1 MLATDGPSVRGG
13 MPAASEPSRARL
25 QCCAGYSAP
34 QEDPGRRSGA
44 TLWVLRVRLVLLRHN
59 RGHSEARPQALNPE
73 FGDWLALIPATIET
87 LGAQLCT

>member
-44 TLWVLRVRLVLLRHN
+44 TLWVL
-59 RGHSEARPQALNPE
+59 
-73 FGDWLALIPATIET
+73 
-87 LGAQLCT
+87 